1 MNLARLAGMIGGVAI
16 LAGGAAF
23 WILPEARTA
32 LAPLIRV
39 AKGVPS
45 AQPAERGHDHG
56 PPGVI
61 KLTTDQIAKARIE
74 VAEVGGCTISRQ
86 VTVPGT
92 VTPDADRVG
101 RVAAKV
107 VGTVAE
113 LRKRLG
119 DSAVKGEVIAVLESR
134 EVADAKSEYLAARLA
149 NELQQELTARDKSL
163 WEGRAVP
170 EQQYIKSR
178 NAAAQAEMRLN
189 IARQKLL
196 ALGVEADEVAAL
208 PKSPEGLLRNQNVR
222 APIGGQIVE
231 RRVDLGAPVGREGQE
246 SEIYVIADL
255 SSLWV
260 DLSVPTSDLANVAMG
275 QPVAVVA
282 RQAGLRADARVIFV
296 SPLLQAD
303 TRSARVIA
311 AMDNVSMAWRPGV
324 FVTAQISIAE
334 QPVELCVPR
343 AALQTIEGQQNL
355 FVRTEEGFEKREVVI
370 GRGDDTHVEIVFG
383 LDPGEVIATTR
394 TFVLKAELGKGE
406 AGHDHD
412 H

>member
-1 MNLARLAGMIGGVAI
+1 MIVAI
-16 LAGGAAF
+16 AISAVGATL
-23 WILPEARTA
+23 WISPKARTV
-32 LAPLIRV
+32 LVPLIQG
-39 AKGVPS
+39 AKSVPS
-45 AQPAERGHDHG
+45 TGPTERAHEHEPAGA
-56 PPGVI
+56 I
-61 KLTTDQIAKARIE
+61 KITADQIAKAKIE
-74 VAEVGGCTISRQ
+74 LAAVAGCTIAQ
-86 VTVPGT
+86 QIIAPGT
-92 VTPDADRVG
+92 VTPNSDRVA

-119 DSAVKGEVIAVLESR
+119 DSTFKGEVVAVLESR
-134 EVADAKSEYLAARLA
+134 EVADARSEYLAARLA
-149 NELQQELTARDKSL
+149 NELQQDLTSRDKSL
-163 WEGRAVP
+163 WERRAVP

-196 ALGVEADEVAAL
+196 ALGVEAPEIADL
-208 PKSPEGLLRNQNVR
+208 PKSSEELLRNQNVR
-222 APIGGQIVE
+222 APIDGQIVE

-260 DLSVPTSDLANVAMG
+260 DLSVPTSDLANVVVG
-275 QPVAVVA
+275 QHVAVTA
-282 RQAGLRADARVIFV
+282 RQAGLRADAEVIFV
-296 SPLLQAD
+296 GPVLQAD

-311 AMDNVSMAWRPGV
+311 AMDNAALAWRPGV
-324 FVTAQISIAE
+324 FVTARILVAE
-334 QPVELCVPR
+334 QSADLCVPR

-355 FVRTEEGFEKREVVI
+355 FVRTDDGFEKREVAI
-370 GRGDDTHVEIVFG
+370 GRGDEAQAEIVFG
-383 LDPGEVIATTR
+383 LDPGEVVATTR